1 MSTERG
7 HTGSQKRLQGDSLFV
22 ALRASFGANA
32 DAPASADLAPSGRPV
47 ACHKERARA
56 PVPREP
62 AALEVLVKMEMPKRE
77 TLLPV
82 RKGPTY
88 LRKTRRASPAYLASL
103 DATPRILHRTG
114 ERKNTLLLLPNGTF
128 SGISIHQ
135 TTKNWAR
142 NLPKGLALIPG
153 QSRSQLPPE
162 GGSDPSSLPNKLSL
176 KLSPYKRTPDGP
188 SLFGNRKRQISRA
201 KRGQTF
207 RKQIVSP
214 PARCRRPD
222 ELKIHVKAIK

>member
-7 HTGSQKRLQGDSLFV
+7 HTGSQKRLPRDSLFL

-47 ACHKERARA
+47 DCHKERTRA

-103 DATPRILHRTG
+103 GATPRILHRTG
-114 ERKNTLLLLPNGTF
+114 ERKNTLLLFPNGTF
-128 SGISIHQ
+128 SGISMHQ
-135 TTKNWAR
+135 TFA
-142 NLPKGLALIPG
+142 
-153 QSRSQLPPE
+153 
-162 GGSDPSSLPNKLSL
+162 SLPNKLSL
-176 KLSPYKRTPDGP
+176 FYKRSQDGP
-188 SLFGNRKRQISRA
+188 SNHSADSRNTSA
-201 KRGQTF
+201 SVFLARARGSGRSTWAGGRRRRF
-207 RKQIVSP
+207 LGFASDNF
-214 PARCRRPD
+214 PARSADKRS
-222 ELKIHVKAIK
+222 ASNS